1 MTTLHGLGGDLGWH
15 LDTFFWALTISWSR
29 LLACVRSGPNR
40 GSKRQNG
47 FGNEPMGTRNH
58 AHGYGRKNPE
68 VAGNALGGA
77 LAAK

>member
-1 MTTLHGLGGDLGWH
+1 MCEV
-15 LDTFFWALTISWSR
+15 ALIE
-29 LLACVRSGPNR
+29 G
-40 GSKRQNG
+40 QNG
-47 FGNEPMGTRNH
+47 FGNEPMGARNH